1 MSRNKILAI
10 VFSLLAFGSVQEAY
24 RIFTSMDK
32 DIVENRQWLIIIA
45 TIVPLLFLFLSI
57 RFWRKAANEKR
68 F

>member
-1 MSRNKILAI
+1 MSRFKILAI
-10 VFSLLAFGSVQEAY
+10 VFSMLAFGSVQEVY

-45 TIVPLLFLFLSI
+45 TNVPLLFLFLSI